1 MNLGNAPV
9 PDPSSWG
16 KRTVRWASVTIDTN
30 SAASSTTPAM
40 PPLFA
45 SQIHQLADDRK
56 QLIFR
61 IRRQIAENRYD
72 TPDKFDIALDRM
84 LDDLGPQGR

>member
-16 KRTVRWASVTIDTN
+16 KRTLRWASVTIDTTGG
-30 SAASSTTPAM
+30 STTPSM

-45 SQIHQLADDRK
+45 LSTPSNADDRK

-61 IRRQIAENRYD
+61 IRRQIAENRYE
-72 TPDKFDIALDRM
+72 TREKLDIALDRM
-84 LDDLGPQGR
+84 LDDFGSQD

>member
-1 MNLGNAPV
+1 MNLGNAPI
-9 PDPSSWG
+9 PDPSSWD
-16 KRTVRWASVTIDTN
+16 KRNARWASVTIDTHS
-30 SAASSTTPAM
+30 SATSTTAPM

-72 TPDKFDIALDRM
+72 TPEKFDLALDRM
-84 LDDLGPQGR
+84 LDDLGPKGR

>member
-1 MNLGNAPV
+1 MSNGNAPNPASQPRFRWSNV
-9 PDPSSWG
+9 SVDTGLASPS
-16 KRTVRWASVTIDTN
+16 D
-30 SAASSTTPAM
+30 

-45 SQIHQLADDRK
+45 SQMHQIPEDRK

-72 TPDKFDIALDRM
+72 SPDKMRIALERM
-84 LDDLGPQGR
+84 LDLL